1 MSLLEEL
8 TRLLSLSGIPV
19 ETGVFSGAA
28 PDQYF
33 VLVPLTDTFEVH
45 ADNVPGVDVQEVRI
59 SLYAKGNYTAL
70 KNALVRVLLENE
82 FTITERTYIGYETD
96 TGYHHYNVDVAQYYE
111 LEET

>member
-8 TRLLSLSGIPV
+8 TGLLSASDIPV

-28 PDQYF
+28 PDRYF

-45 ADNVPGVDVQEVRI
+45 ADNQPGVDVQEVRI
-59 SLYAKGNYTAL
+59 SLYARGSYTAL
-70 KNALVRVLLENE
+70 KNALVRVLLENG

-96 TGYHHYNVDVAQYYE
+96 TGYHHYNVDVAQYYDM
-111 LEET
+111 EEE

>member
-1 MSLLEEL
+1 MNLLEEL
-8 TRLLSLSGIPV
+8 TRLLSLSDIPV
-19 ETGVFSGAA
+19 ETGEFSGVA

-33 VLVPLTDTFEVH
+33 VLVPLADTFEVH
-45 ADNVPGVDVQEVRI
+45 ADNLPGVDVQEVRI
-59 SLYAKGNYTAL
+59 SLYAKGSYTAL
-70 KNALVRVLLENE
+70 KNALVRALLENG